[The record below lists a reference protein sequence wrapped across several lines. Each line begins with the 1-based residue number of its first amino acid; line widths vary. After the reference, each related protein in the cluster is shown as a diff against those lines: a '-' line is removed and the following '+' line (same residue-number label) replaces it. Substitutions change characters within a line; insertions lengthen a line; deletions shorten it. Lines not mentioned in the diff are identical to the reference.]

1 MSVVGGHEGARP
13 PPPWGAF
20 AAPRWA
26 LSYVAIARKWRPN
39 TFEDIAGQ
47 THVTRTLQNALTLG
61 RIHHALLF
69 TGARGVGKTT
79 AARVMARALNCEQ
92 GPTATPCGVCASC
105 VEILAGNSPDVIEI
119 DGASNNSVDDVREL
133 RDAVRYLPQ
142 RGRRKVYIV
151 DEVHMLSKGAFN
163 ALLKTLEEPPAH
175 VVFLFAT
182 TEPQKIPDTILS
194 RVQRFD
200 FKRIPGPVVV
210 ERLRAIAAAEGA
222 AVDEAA
228 LRMIARA
235 GDGSMR
241 DSQSLLDRVIAFCG
255 ASATAEQ
262 VGEVLGLVD
271 RSLLYDMLRGVVT
284 GDADACL
291 GAIERVDSFGFDLGQ
306 FVSELMDLVRNATMV
321 ALSPSSR
328 RFLDVADTERAQLEA
343 LVKDTP
349 ADVLV
354 RAFHVLLEV
363 QEQVHRA
370 ARPRIVLEMAVARLV
385 SIRPARGMD
394 VLLQRLGDLERRVR
408 GAGGPGPAVPGR
420 GGGEG
425 GEVPRA
431 VGFGAAPGGRAPAVE
446 SRVSPVGPAVAA
458 PVAQPAADPLAPP
471 RSARPIGFARVDGA
485 RSPVGDAPPPPDV
498 GLLDERAAEAV
509 FGGWDA
515 GTAESAAESVVPV
528 DDDEPSAALTPPPV
542 AADAGPAERFER
554 FLDWCALG
562 GARFLVLAQ
571 HSALERLAPPAV
583 HVYVA
588 HEFQQRNV
596 QFWLESDWVRRGLSA
611 LFPGCDRLSVALR
624 PAAAAGSLTRAERRK
639 RERDARVSA
648 LEQALRADAL
658 VQRVQQVLDAQL
670 VRVTPVDERLPG
682 PAGD

>member
-1 MSVVGGHEGARP
+1 M
-13 PPPWGAF
+13 
-20 AAPRWA
+20 
-26 LSYVAIARKWRPN
+26 SYVAIARKWRPN

-47 THVTRTLQNALTLG
+47 SHVTRTLQNALTLG

-200 FKRIPGPVVV
+200 FKRIPAQVVV
-210 ERLRAIAAAEGA
+210 DRLRAIAEAEGA
-222 AVDEAA
+222 AIDDGA
-228 LRMIARA
+228 LRLIARA

-255 ASATAEQ
+255 ASASVEQ

-271 RSLLYDMLRGVVT
+271 RSLLYDMLRGMVT

-291 GAIERVDSFGFDLGQ
+291 GAIERVDAFGFDLGQ

-321 ALSPSSR
+321 GLSPSSR
-328 RFLDVADTERAQLEA
+328 RYLDVADTERAQLEA

-354 RAFHVLLEV
+354 RAFQVLLEV

-385 SIRPARGMD
+385 SIRPARPLD
-394 VLLQRLGDLERRVR
+394 QLLQRLTDLERRVR
-408 GAGGPGPAVPGR
+408 SAGPVGVPTGGVR
-420 GGGEG
+420 GGEG
-425 GEVPRA
+425 PDVPRA
-431 VGFGAAPGGRAPAVE
+431 VGFGASPGGRVAVE
-446 SRVSPVGPAVAA
+446 EGRGAPSVAPVGVARGM
-458 PVAQPAADPLAPP
+458 AAEDPLAPP
-471 RSARPIGFARVDGA
+471 RAARPIGFARSVAPPADE
-485 RSPVGDAPPPPDV
+485 APPPPDV
-498 GLLDERAAEAV
+498 GVLDDRSAAAIFGASAWEAPAAEAAPDTPPP
-509 FGGWDA
+509 F
-515 GTAESAAESVVPV
+515 E
-528 DDDEPSAALTPPPV
+528 DDEPGAELSPPPV
-542 AADAGPAERFER
+542 PAEASATERYER

-562 GARFLVLAQ
+562 GARFLVLAA
-571 HSALERLAPPAV
+571 HSALERVDAPAV
-583 HVYVA
+583 HVWVA

-596 QFWLESDWVRRGLSA
+596 TFWQESDWVRRGVAA
-611 LFPGCDRLSVALR
+611 LFPGCDRLVVSVR
-624 PAAAAGSLTRAERRK
+624 PAGASAALTRTERR
-639 RERDARVSA
+639 RQERDARVAA
-648 LEQALRADAL
+648 LTDKLQADSL
-658 VQRVQQVLDAQL
+658 VQRIQQVLDARL

-682 PAGD
+682 PAGE

>member
-1 MSVVGGHEGARP
+1 M
-13 PPPWGAF
+13 
-20 AAPRWA
+20 
-26 LSYVAIARKWRPN
+26 SYVAIARKWRPN

-47 THVTRTLQNALTLG
+47 SHVTRTLQNALTLG

-200 FKRIPGPVVV
+200 FKRIPAQVVV
-210 ERLRAIAAAEGA
+210 DRLRAIAEAEGA
-222 AVDEAA
+222 AVDEGA
-228 LRMIARA
+228 LRLIARA

-255 ASATAEQ
+255 ASASVEQ

-271 RSLLYDMLRGVVT
+271 RSLLYEMLRGMVT

-291 GAIERVDSFGFDLGQ
+291 GAIERVDAFGFDLGQ

-321 ALSPSSR
+321 GLSPSSR
-328 RFLDVADTERAQLEA
+328 RYLDVADTERAQLEA

-354 RAFHVLLEV
+354 RAFQVLLEV

-385 SIRPARGMD
+385 SIRPARPLD
-394 VLLQRLGDLERRVR
+394 QLLQRLTDLERRVR
-408 GAGGPGPAVPGR
+408 GAAPGSAPVGGVR
-420 GGGEG
+420 GGAEG
-425 GEVPRA
+425 PDVPRA
-431 VGFGAAPGGRAPAVE
+431 VGFGAAPGGRAAAEEGRVSAGAVPVAVARGVPAV
-446 SRVSPVGPAVAA
+446 
-458 PVAQPAADPLAPP
+458 DPLAPP
-471 RSARPIGFARVDGA
+471 RPSRPIGFARPAVPPA
-485 RSPVGDAPPPPDV
+485 EEAPPPPDV
-498 GLLDERAAEAV
+498 GVLDDRSAAAIFGGAPWESPGVEPGPEAAPPIEEDEPGAELSPPPVPAEA
-509 FGGWDA
+509 
-515 GTAESAAESVVPV
+515 SAAE
-528 DDDEPSAALTPPPV
+528 
-542 AADAGPAERFER
+542 RYER

-571 HSALERLAPPAV
+571 HSALERVDAPAV
-583 HVYVA
+583 HVWVA

-596 QFWLESDWVRRGLSA
+596 VFWQESDWVRRGVAA
-611 LFPGCDRLSVALR
+611 LFPGCDRLVVSVR
-624 PAAAAGSLTRAERRK
+624 PSGASAALTRTERR
-639 RERDARVSA
+639 RQERDARVAA
-648 LEQALRADAL
+648 LTDKLHADPL
-658 VQRVQQVLDAQL
+658 VQRIQQVFDARL

-682 PAGD
+682 PAGE